1 LSSTPAPRWRA
12 CITTCLLL
20 LALAGCSPLGAASVP
35 PTAVI
40 PTATPKPTAED
51 YAAKLVQGMT
61 LEDKLGQMIIMQFYE
76 PTYTAA
82 QQAMVKPHP
91 GGVILYGYSMGTAN
105 QVKTLLASGQKD
117 SPIPMFTV
125 LDLEGGLVDR
135 LAQYLG
141 TRMSAPDIAASGNV
155 DVARQQ
161 GTKTGQDLLSFGF
174 NTDLAPDVDVAIVN
188 GPDQYGRTFGKTPEP
203 VITYSGAWLDGL
215 QRTGVIGAAK
225 HFPGLGASTVDAHK
239 GLPVINRTKA
249 QLDQVELA
257 PYRALIQSGQLQ
269 MVMTTDLLVP
279 SVDPK
284 MPAELSKPVV
294 TGLLRDELQFH
305 GVIVTDALYMDGI
318 SGTYSFTQAAVL
330 AYEAGNDMIMA
341 PWRPSML
348 TSIVTAMKKELTAGR
363 ITQDQIDQSVTRIL
377 ALKIRMGILKAD
389 GYTPTFSNG
398 IGATNGTTGGTA
410 SPTPAATP

>member
-1 LSSTPAPRWRA
+1 MTSTRTLRSRTLLW
-12 CITTCLLL
+12 TCLLI
-20 LALAGCSPLGAASVP
+20 LALVGCSPLGSNSVP
-35 PTAVI
+35 PTPIV
-40 PTATPKPTAED
+40 PTPTPKPTAED
-51 YAAKLVQGMT
+51 FATKIVQGMT

-76 PTYTAA
+76 PTYTPA
-82 QQAMVKPHP
+82 QQAMMKPHP
-91 GGVILYGYSMGTAN
+91 GGVILYGYSMGTAQ

-141 TRMSAPDIAASGNV
+141 ARKSAPDIAASGST
-155 DVARQQ
+155 DVAKQE
-161 GTKTGQDLLSFGF
+161 GSKTGQDLLSFGF

-188 GPDQYGRTFGKTPEP
+188 GPDQYGRTFGKTPDP
-203 VITYSGAWLDGL
+203 VIKFSSAWLDGL
-215 QRTGVIGAAK
+215 QRAGVVGVAK

-239 GLPVINRTKA
+239 GLPVINRTTD

-279 SVDPK
+279 SVDAK
-284 MPAELSKPVV
+284 TPAELSKPVV
-294 TGLLRDELQFH
+294 TGLLREKLGFK

-318 SGTYSFTQAAVL
+318 SATYTFTQAAVM

-341 PWRPSML
+341 PWRPSMM
-348 TSIVTAMKKELTAGR
+348 TSIVTAMKNELTAGR
-363 ITQDQIDQSVTRIL
+363 ITQEQIDASVTRIL
-377 ALKIRMGILKAD
+377 ALKIRMGILKVD
-389 GYTPTFSNG
+389 GYTPAFTDG
-398 IGATNGTTGGTA
+398 IGSLDGITGAAA
-410 SPTPAATP
+410 SPTPSVTH

>member
-1 LSSTPAPRWRA
+1 MTG
-12 CITTCLLL
+12 
-20 LALAGCSPLGAASVP
+20 ALIVALVGCSPLGANDVA
-35 PTAVI
+35 PTPVI

-51 YAAKLVQGMT
+51 YAAKIVQGMT
-61 LEDKLGQMIIMQFYE
+61 LDDKLGQMIIMQFYE

-82 QQAMVKPHP
+82 QKAMVAPHP

-105 QVKTLLASGQKD
+105 QVKTLLASGQAD

-125 LDLEGGLVDR
+125 LDLEGGVVDR

-141 TRMSAPDIAASGNV
+141 PRKGAPDIAATGST
-155 DVARQQ
+155 DVAHQE
-161 GTKTGQDLLSFGF
+161 GTKTGQDLMSFGF
-174 NTDLAPDVDVAIVN
+174 NTDLAPDVDVALIN

-203 VITYSGAWLDGL
+203 VITYSSAWLDGL
-215 QRTGVIGAAK
+215 QRTGVVGVAK
-225 HFPGLGASTVDAHK
+225 HFPGLGASTIDAHK
-239 GLPVINRTKA
+239 GLPVINRTKD

-284 MPAELSKPVV
+284 LPAELSKPIV
-294 TGLLRDELQFH
+294 TGLLRSELGFK

-318 SGTYSFTQAAVL
+318 SATYSFTQAAVM
-330 AYEAGNDMIMA
+330 AFEAGNDMIMA
-341 PWRPSML
+341 PWRPSMI
-348 TSIVTAMKKELTAGR
+348 TSIVKAMKAELTAGR
-363 ITQDQIDQSVTRIL
+363 ITQDQIDQAVTRIL

-389 GYTPTFSNG
+389 GYTPAFSNG
-398 IGATNGTTGGTA
+398 IGALAGSGGA
-410 SPTPAATP
+410 SASQTPSATP

>member
-1 LSSTPAPRWRA
+1 M
-12 CITTCLLL
+12 ITCLLT
-20 LALAGCSPLGAASVP
+20 LALIGCSPLGGTSAP
-35 PTAVI
+35 PLPPV
-40 PTATPKPTAED
+40 PTATPAPTAED
-51 YAAKLVQGMT
+51 YAAKIVQGMT

-91 GGVILYGYSMGTAN
+91 GGVILYGYSMGTAS

-117 SPIPMFTV
+117 SSIPMFTV

-141 TRMSAPDIAASGNV
+141 ARKSAPDIAASGSV
-155 DVARQQ
+155 DVARQE
-161 GTKTGQDLLSFGF
+161 GSKTGQDLLSFGF
-174 NTDLAPDVDVAIVN
+174 NTDLAPDVDVALIN
-188 GPDQYGRTFGKTPEP
+188 GPDQYGRTFGKTPDP
-203 VITYSGAWLDGL
+203 VITYSSAWLDGL
-215 QRTGVIGAAK
+215 QRTGVVGVAK

-239 GLPVINRTKA
+239 GLPVINRTKD

-279 SVDPK
+279 SVDAK
-284 MPAELSKPVV
+284 TPAELSKPVV
-294 TGLLRDELQFH
+294 TGILRDELKFQ

-318 SGTYSFTQAAVL
+318 SATYSFTQAAVL
-330 AYEAGNDMIMA
+330 AFKAGNDMIMA
-341 PWRPSML
+341 PWRPSMI
-348 TSIVTAMKKELTAGR
+348 TSIITAMKAELTAGR
-363 ITQDQIDQSVTRIL
+363 ITQEQIDQSVTRIL

-389 GYTPTFSNG
+389 GYTPAFTSG
-398 IGATNGTTGGTA
+398 IGDPSKAAAGTA
-410 SPTPAATP
+410 SAAPTATP